1 MLVISLFKFK
11 QLTNKG
17 KKMKTIMKILFV
29 AISSFAVLTSAN
41 AGEMTVSGSAKA
53 SWSNISDNQSGKGIG
68 IANELTIGANGEMDN
83 GYTWT
88 VAIALDPTTAGS
100 TATTDPSPDT
110 YAGAAINDD
119 TSMTVT
125 APGLGTLG
133 LHVSAGGFNA
143 KYGWSSDAYA
153 VMSDTGVS
161 EGVTYSSDLG
171 GTSNIQFATAADL
184 LPFGTVLQVGYGY
197 GKKDGQSLNATG
209 VAGTDSKTAYGITT
223 KPIDG
228 LTIGATYTKDGMY
241 GDGVAHSQEAESGA
255 YYAKYAIGAITVGYG
270 KSFSA
275 PTLAVLTADG
285 ATTVEYYENTGYSVG
300 YALNDAVRVSYTRET
315 NEANYKTSATV
326 GYDIEQDSYQ
336 IAYNIGGATLSLVR
350 HETENK
356 GYVNN
361 VDTSET
367 LIGLAMAF

>member
-1 MLVISLFKFK
+1 
-11 QLTNKG
+11 
-17 KKMKTIMKILFV
+17 MKTIMKILFV

-53 SWSNISDNQSGKGIG
+53 SWSNISETVNGKAFG

-88 VAIALDPTTAGS
+88 VAIALDPSTTGS
-100 TATTDPSPDT
+100 TAATVPAEQSA
-110 YAGAAINDD
+110 AGAAINDD

-143 KYGWSSDAYA
+143 KYGWASDAYA
-153 VMSDTGVS
+153 VMSDTGAS
-161 EGVTYSSDLG
+161 EGITYSDDLG
-171 GTSNIQFATAADL
+171 GTSNIQFATDANL
-184 LPFGTVLQVGYGY
+184 LPFGTVLQFGYGY
-197 GKKDGQSLNATG
+197 GKKDGQSLNTNG
-209 VAGTDSKTAYGITT
+209 VAGSDTKTAYGITT
-223 KPIDG
+223 KPIAG
-228 LTIGATYTKDGMY
+228 LTIGATYTQDSTYTDGTL
-241 GDGVAHSQEAESGA
+241 HSQEAESGA
-255 YYAKYAIGAITVGYG
+255 YYAKYAIGAITVGAG
-270 KSFSA
+270 KSYRA
-275 PTLAVLTADG
+275 PTLDVAATAGD
-285 ATTVEYYENTGYSVG
+285 TTVEFYENTGYSVG
-300 YALNDAVRVSYTRET
+300 YALNDAVRVSYTHEK
-315 NEANYKTSATV
+315 NEVNYKTSTTV
-326 GYDIEQDSYQ
+326 AYDAEQDSYQ

-361 VDTSET
+361 ADTSET

>member
-1 MLVISLFKFK
+1 
-11 QLTNKG
+11 
-17 KKMKTIMKILFV
+17 MKILFV

-53 SWSNISDNQSGKGIG
+53 SWSNISDNQSAKGLG

-88 VAIALDPTTAGS
+88 VAIALDPSTTGS
-100 TATTDPSPDT
+100 TASTVPTGQSA
-110 YAGAAINDD
+110 AGAAVNDD

-143 KYGWSSDAYA
+143 KYGWASDAYA
-153 VMSDTGVS
+153 VMSNEGFS
-161 EGVTYSSDLG
+161 EGATYSSDLG
-171 GTSNIQFATAADL
+171 GTANIQFATDANL
-184 LPFGTVLQVGYGY
+184 LPFETVLQVGYGY
-197 GKKDGQSLNATG
+197 GKKDGQSLNTSG
-209 VAGTDSKTAYGITT
+209 VAGSDSKTAYGITT
-223 KPIDG
+223 KPIAG

-241 GDGVAHSQEAESGA
+241 QDGASHSQEAESGA

-270 KSFSA
+270 KSYSA
-275 PTLAVLTADG
+275 PTLEVLTSAGD
-285 ATTVEYYENTGYSVG
+285 TTVEYYENTGWSVG
-300 YALNDAVRVSYTRET
+300 YALNDAVRLSYTREK

-350 HETENK
+350 HETENV
-356 GYVNN
+356 GYANN
-361 VDTSET
+361 VDASET

>member
-17 KKMKTIMKILFV
+17 KKMKTIMKILLV

-88 VAIALDPTTAGS
+88 VAIALDPTTSGS
-100 TATTDPSPDT
+100 TASTVPAAETA
-110 YAGAAINDD
+110 AGSAINDD

-143 KYGWSSDAYA
+143 KYGWSADAYA
-153 VMSDTGVS
+153 VMSDTGAS
-161 EGVTYSSDLG
+161 EGASYSSDLG
-171 GTSNIQFATAADL
+171 GTSNIQFATDANL

-197 GKKDGQSLNATG
+197 GKIDGQSLNTSG
-209 VAGTDSKTAYGITT
+209 VAASDSKTAYGITT

-241 GDGVAHSQEAESGA
+241 NDGTKHSQEAESGA

-275 PTLAVLTADG
+275 PTLAVLTDAG

-300 YALNDAVRVSYTRET
+300 YALNDAVRVSYTREK
-315 NEANYKTSATV
+315 NEVNYKTSSTV
-326 GYDIEQDSYQ
+326 AYDAEQDSYQ

-350 HETENK
+350 HETENA

-361 VDTSET
+361 ADRSET

>member
-1 MLVISLFKFK
+1 
-11 QLTNKG
+11 
-17 KKMKTIMKILFV
+17 MKILFV

-53 SWSNISDNQSGKGIG
+53 SWSNISDNQSGKGLG

-88 VAIALDPTTAGS
+88 VAIALDPTTSGS
-100 TATTDPSPDT
+100 TATTVPAAET
-110 YAGAAINDD
+110 AAGSAINDD

-153 VMSDTGVS
+153 VMSDTGPS

-197 GKKDGQSLNATG
+197 GKKDGQSLNTNG
-209 VAGTDSKTAYGITT
+209 IAGSDSKTAYGITT
-223 KPIDG
+223 KPIAG
-228 LTIGATYTKDGMY
+228 LTIGATYTDDGMY
-241 GDGVAHSQEAESGA
+241 GDAIKHSQEAESGA

-275 PTLAVLTADG
+275 PTLAVAAAG
-285 ATTVEYYENTGYSVG
+285 GTTVEYYENTGYSVG
-300 YALNDAVRVSYTRET
+300 YALNDAVRVSYTREK

-350 HETENK
+350 HETQNA

-361 VDTSET
+361 EDRSET